1 MSRPMTDTP
10 AATTLRVRLHRKRR
24 KLLSDLQ
31 QLVYSKDNNVALNAL
46 QNVIETLTKEDN
58 QDEKNLV
65 SE

>member
-1 MSRPMTDTP
+1 MNKPYSDHPVST
-10 AATTLRVRLHRKRR
+10 RVRLHRKRR

-46 QNVIETLTKEDN
+46 QDVIETLTKEDN